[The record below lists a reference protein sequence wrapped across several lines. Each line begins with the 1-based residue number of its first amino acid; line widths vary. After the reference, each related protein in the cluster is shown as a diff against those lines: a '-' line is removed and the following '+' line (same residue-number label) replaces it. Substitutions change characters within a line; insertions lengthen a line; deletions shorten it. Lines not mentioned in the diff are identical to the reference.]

1 MEVLGVM
8 KDEELR
14 IMFNAHFSVGE
25 ASGYSTE
32 LPKTYMGKPQT
43 LAEMQPK
50 SMHLRLFK
58 SL

>member
-1 MEVLGVM
+1 M